1 MTQYQKDRLELGLQ
15 FIKLVGV
22 PTFVLSVILYWL
34 GAATDRLHDSVL
46 VPAMTSHT
54 QFLKATVE
62 TQERQAVALEKL
74 TDNRVQQTQILEEIA
89 AGQQEI
95 LERISPRR
103 AVGAAE

>member
-54 QFLKATVE
+54 QFLHATVE
-62 TQERQAVALEKL
+62 TQERQAATLEL
-74 TDNRVQQTQILEEIA
+74 MAESREEQTQILREISD
-89 AGQQEI
+89 GQREI
-95 LERISPRR
+95 LERISPRH
-103 AVGAAE
+103 AVGAAP